1 VVVAKLRERSAVNKE
16 EAQNFDVERY
26 NLRKL
31 KELEVRKQIQI
42 KISNRF
48 AALENLNENE
58 DINKAWENSK
68 ENIKTSD
75 KSYLDLCE
83 LKKNVYG
90 V

>member
-1 VVVAKLRERSAVNKE
+1 
-16 EAQNFDVERY
+16 VEIY

-31 KELEVRKQIQI
+31 KELEVRKEIQI

-48 AALENLNENE
+48 AALENLNENK

-75 KSYLDLCE
+75 KDYLDLCE
-83 LKKNVYG
+83 LMKNVHG
-90 V
+90 F